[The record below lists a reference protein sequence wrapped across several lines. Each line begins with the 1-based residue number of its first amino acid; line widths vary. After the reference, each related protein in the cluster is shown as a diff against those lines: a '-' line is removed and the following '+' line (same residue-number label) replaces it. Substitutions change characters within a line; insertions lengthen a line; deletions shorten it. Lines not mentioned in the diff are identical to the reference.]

1 MEAWNHATAATER
14 TKNENELKTKNLL
27 ERKRFRQEPSYCP
40 NKLLPF
46 FNYPNAFIYFT
57 FLH

>member
-1 MEAWNHATAATER
+1 MLRFDKTDQGCEYM
-14 TKNENELKTKNLL
+14 NENELKTKNLL

-46 FNYPNAFIYFT
+46 FNYHNAFIYFT